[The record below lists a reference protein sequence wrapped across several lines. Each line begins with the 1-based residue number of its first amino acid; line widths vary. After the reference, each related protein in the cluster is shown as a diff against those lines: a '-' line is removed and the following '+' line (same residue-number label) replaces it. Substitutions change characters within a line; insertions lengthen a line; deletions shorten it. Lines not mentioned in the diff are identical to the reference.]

1 MNIDNQ
7 ISTDLLRREIGVR
20 IANMRVLA
28 HLKQSELA
36 ERSGISRFCLSRI
49 ENGIGG
55 VNFDSV
61 LAVWRQLGILSS
73 LALMLPEPTIP
84 LHDLVKE
91 ESRKRKSLPKRVRDR
106 KEKKTSRTWT
116 WGEDMVKGS

>member
-1 MNIDNQ
+1 MLADIGDA
-7 ISTDLLRREIGVR
+7 LRQVR
-20 IANMRVLA
+20 LQRNLSQKEV
-28 HLKQSELA
+28 A

-61 LAVWRQLGILSS
+61 LAVWRQLGILPS
-73 LALMLPEPTIP
+73 LTLMLPEPTIP